1 MYKSRSAVFQMLKA
15 QAERDRQIEIFP
27 SPFISEAT
35 PYKQY
40 DFSKIVKESC
50 KQSNLLL
57 AGLKISKAIF
67 LGDVGVGKT
76 CLVNKFCHETF
87 DKNYKATIGVD
98 FEVERFD
105 ILKVPFNLQIWDTA
119 GQERFKCIASSYY
132 RGANIVVIIFD
143 LSSLNTLSHCPQWLY
158 DAQCTVHQDAH
169 IFLVGTKKDLIS
181 NTIYS
186 EIEDYAI
193 KMAKNLKA
201 EFWSVSSK
209 NGDCV
214 NDLFFRMAALAFN
227 ASICREK
234 EKNSNAIAYNIG
246 SQVICKYNNKFKGF
260 TYSCY

>member
-1 MYKSRSAVFQMLKA
+1 MYKSRSAVFKMIRDH
-15 QAERDRQIEIFP
+15 AERDRQIDIFP
-27 SPFISEAT
+27 SPFKSEAT

-40 DFSKIVKESC
+40 DFSQIVKNTC
-50 KQSNLLL
+50 KNNNLLFS
-57 AGLKISKAIF
+57 GLKISKAIF

-87 DKNYKATIGVD
+87 DNNYKATIGVD

-143 LSSLNTLSHCPQWLY
+143 LSSLKTLSHCPQWLY

-186 EIEDYAI
+186 EIEDHAI

-214 NDLFFRMAALAFN
+214 NELFFRMAALAFN
-227 ASICREK
+227 SSICREK
-234 EKNSNAIAYNIG
+234 EKSTNAIAYNIG
-246 SQVICKYNNKFKGF
+246 SQVICKFKFNLF
-260 TYSCY
+260 YFSFL